1 MWRQVAIPDR
11 RQEVVDAWK
20 PVRRGDV
27 DQLEL
32 RQVGEADPVHAVELL
47 VEKVAALGHVLLPA
61 LALEPFANA
70 FLLRRALHEVE
81 PFATPP
87 LPTFRPPDLDD
98 LAVLQI

>member
-32 RQVGEADPVHAVELL
+32 RQGGEADPVHAVELL

-61 LALEPFANA
+61 LALGPFANA
-70 FLLRRALHEVE
+70 VLRRRALHDVE
-81 PFATPP
+81 PVAARPYR
-87 LPTFRPPDLDD
+87 TFRRQDLDD
-98 LAVLQI
+98 LA